1 MFALEDIF
9 ALKKACHGLQ
19 KLARDKAEALAAA
32 SAAAAANTKLNETG
46 GRQELPPTL
55 FVLPA
60 DLVMPPP
67 AGFEQAPKAVQAM
80 WCYARDVDEFREQ
93 AGAVIEAYN
102 KATAAGALQS
112 TAERAAAAVA
122 YKIDAGYRNF
132 VKDDKKWKQKRR
144 VAAAKLEALATKAR
158 RLVKKAR
165 KLVSCGTVC
174 EHMLPKRAM
183 DFADVIRYE
192 VRHVRMISCIENSL
206 FLY

>member
-1 MFALEDIF
+1 
-9 ALKKACHGLQ
+9 
-19 KLARDKAEALAAA
+19 
-32 SAAAAANTKLNETG
+32 
-46 GRQELPPTL
+46 
-55 FVLPA
+55 
-60 DLVMPPP
+60 
-67 AGFEQAPKAVQAM
+67 M

-132 VKDDKKWKQKRR
+132 VKDDKKWKLERR
-144 VAAAKLEALATKAR
+144 AAAAKLEALAMKAR

-183 DFADVIRYE
+183 DYILNIDLMLPPVYFDFVWRLLGNAKLTDSSIRGDPLLNE
-192 VRHVRMISCIENSL
+192 AVHA
-206 FLY
+206 